1 MRIYIFS
8 SKFYLPIT
16 AKAFKFAILNYY
28 LLEVYITQGKL
39 QLINMKSVFFFT
51 TIIFYDKV
59 FISLPGKNKTKQNQ
73 NPQSMKQLQLLSLG
87 SSYRE
92 RFCWSSA
99 TLVKAVV

>member
-39 QLINMKSVFFFT
+39 QLINMKSVFFF
-51 TIIFYDKV
+51 
-59 FISLPGKNKTKQNQ
+59 LPQLSSMTRFLFLFQEKIKQNKTKIPN
-73 NPQSMKQLQLLSLG
+73 L
-87 SSYRE
+87 
-92 RFCWSSA
+92 WSSCSSSPLA
-99 TLVKAVV
+99 HLTGNASADQVLP